1 MKDKKQP
8 KLCPLDSFTDEQQ
21 RQNYYRACIAEFQ
34 QLGYQD
40 QYLEQLGDELVPL
53 LGVETDLKK
62 S

>member
-1 MKDKKQP
+1 MDDKKQP
-8 KLCPLDSFTDEQQ
+8 KLNSLDSFTNEQQ

-40 QYLEQLGDELVPL
+40 QYLEQLGDELIPL
-53 LGVETDLKK
+53 MDVDTSIKK